1 MENFENLNIASG
13 DEILLFSLDDR
24 VRVNIKT

>member
-24 VRVNIKT
+24 IRVNIKT